1 MRFYAN
7 SDTGQFGP
15 FWWINGIHHA
25 HDVTNWCRAARWR
38 RYGSSGPMGDLGRR
52 QAWQQ
57 GGCGLELFGRF
68 WSISRT
74 KWHIIEALN

>member
-7 SDTGQFGP
+7 SNTGQFGP
-15 FWWINGIHHA
+15 LWWINGIHHA
-25 HDVTNWCRAARWR
+25 HETEGFYGLTGNLSRHRVWR
-38 RYGSSGPMGDLGRR
+38 
-52 QAWQQ
+52 Q